1 MCGDLETQSEDNAYQ
16 TNRFSTS
23 TDLGEYEMKHN
34 VTLTT
39 TSLLSILLA
48 TFHLSDDIVRGF
60 EPGGFRHINGILMM
74 VIWMFGA
81 LVLSGRR
88 SGYIITLLGSILGS
102 VMPLAHM
109 RGAGLVG
116 GRIVNS
122 GGKFFWVWT
131 LIALGV
137 VAFFSFV
144 LSVLG
149 LWSLRRKS
157 VPLAQ
162 QPED

>member
-1 MCGDLETQSEDNAYQ
+1 
-16 TNRFSTS
+16 
-23 TDLGEYEMKHN
+23 MKN
-34 VTLTT
+34 NMTLTI

-60 EPGGFRHINGILMM
+60 EPGGFRQVNGILLM
-74 VIWMFGA
+74 VAWLFGV
-81 LVLSGRR
+81 LVLAGRR

-131 LIALGV
+131 MIALGV

-157 VPLAQ
+157 VPSATQ
-162 QPED
+162 SED